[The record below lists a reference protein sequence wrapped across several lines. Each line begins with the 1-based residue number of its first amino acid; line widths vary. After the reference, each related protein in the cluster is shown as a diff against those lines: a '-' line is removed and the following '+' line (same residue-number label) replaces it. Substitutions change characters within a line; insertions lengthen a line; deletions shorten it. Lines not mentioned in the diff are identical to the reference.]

1 VAYKPDTGGNARN
14 CTDPPLPS
22 PSPTSLEG
30 PQTHMP
36 AEIFSLSAMG
46 YTGIFDF
53 PRRQP
58 RPSHPGRCHLPD
70 RIGDTGGRHE
80 AECLAGFV
88 SPICPTYA
96 LCEHPNR
103 TGGGGGVSTK
113 VLTSACRYILI
124 PSLPCPRLQ
133 AHLHPR
139 EPHYQHHEQQSPN
152 HHALSLILTSH
163 RRDRRRRRRRRRVPR
178 LTRPPRRIPSP
189 PLLQGKSPRTKS
201 GECGVAQLLR

>member
-1 VAYKPDTGGNARN
+1 
-14 CTDPPLPS
+14 
-22 PSPTSLEG
+22 
-30 PQTHMP
+30 MP

-58 RPSHPGRCHLPD
+58 RTSRPGRCHLPD
-70 RIGDTGGRHE
+70 RIGGTGGRHE
-80 AECLAGFV
+80 AEFLAGSV

-96 LCEHPNR
+96 RCEHPNR

-113 VLTSACRYILI
+113 VLTSACRYIFI
-124 PSLPCPRLQ
+124 PSLPHPHLQ

-139 EPHYQHHEQQSPN
+139 EPHPQHHEQQSPN
-152 HHALSLILTSH
+152 YHALSLILTSH

-178 LTRPPRRIPSP
+178 LTRPPRRVPSP
-189 PLLQGKSPRTKS
+189 PLLQEKSPRTKS
-201 GECGVAQLLR
+201 GECGVA